1 MDRDNGA
8 KLICRSLDNL
18 AKEVKWLR
26 LMMEEVL
33 KKNGRKE
40 PGEDDGK

>member
-1 MDRDNGA
+1 MDGDNDA

-26 LMMEEVL
+26 LMIEEVL